1 MKGHIFNT
9 QRDIEWCSN
18 ETSDVKQNYQRGTGR
33 KVVAVNIAAVHRR
46 VQRLVM
52 SQKMVHPEAFSR
64 PLSRNEVVGLIFRL
78 TIFGAVTYFTIKW
91 MVDAIDPTRKQ
102 KIEAQKQAEK
112 LMRQIGV
119 KNVKLTE
126 YEMSIAAHLV
136 DPLSMQVTWS
146 DIAGLDEVITDLKDT
161 VILPIRKK
169 HLFENSRLLQP
180 PKGVLL
186 YGPPGCGKTL
196 IAKATAKEAGCRFIN
211 LQPSTLTDKWYG
223 ESQKLAAAVFSLAV
237 KLQPSIIFIDEID
250 SFLRSRSSTDHEAT
264 AMMKAQFMSLWD
276 GLDTDYSCQ
285 VVVMGATNRPQDL
298 DTAIMRRMPTR
309 FHINQPS
316 MRQREA
322 ILNLILRNENVD
334 LHVDLVQ
341 ISSCTEGFS
350 GSDLK
355 EMCRD
360 AALLCVRDSVLSNT
374 EESPCEEIRPIQQQ
388 DLMKA
393 IDKMKKS
400 KSATSQGV
408 LMHRPTIRPLLGD
421 RWSLNKVQ
429 NFISSLDSLETSL
442 DRRTVQE
449 ESREAER
456 SAGGQTAHG
465 IQGKHRVTKR
475 GPALSYPMFTLVT
488 GIVGRWRAVCVT
500 ALQRPNSDAAAIR
513 IVVGIAAA
521 SLNDFISGLRLDSLP
536 SQAIPTSGGD
546 ETKCFSTPE
555 TYLLSIKDYHGAEQ
569 GKNGG

>member
-1 MKGHIFNT
+1 
-9 QRDIEWCSN
+9 
-18 ETSDVKQNYQRGTGR
+18 
-33 KVVAVNIAAVHRR
+33 
-46 VQRLVM
+46 
-52 SQKMVHPEAFSR
+52 MVHGEAFSR

-102 KIEAQKQAEK
+102 KMEAQKQAEK

-136 DPLSMQVTWS
+136 DPLSMLVTWS
-146 DIAGLDEVITDLKDT
+146 DIAGLDDVITDLKDT
-161 VILPIRKK
+161 VILPIRKRY
-169 HLFENSRLLQP
+169 LFENSRLLQP

-186 YGPPGCGKTL
+186 YGPPGCGKTM

-250 SFLRSRSSTDHEAT
+250 SFLRNRSSSDHEAT

-276 GLDTDYSCQ
+276 GLDTEFNCQ
-285 VVVMGATNRPQDL
+285 VIVMGATNRPQDL

-309 FHINQPS
+309 FHVNQPS

-322 ILNLILRNENVD
+322 ILDLILRNERVD
-334 LHVDLVQ
+334 SHVDLQ
-341 ISSCTEGFS
+341 EIASSSDGFS

-360 AALLCVRDSVLSNT
+360 AALLCVRDSVIGYA
-374 EESPCEEIRPIQQQ
+374 EDSPCEEIRPIHQK
-388 DLMKA
+388 DLLKA

-400 KSATSQGV
+400 KSATNQGV
-408 LMHRPTIRPLLGD
+408 LMH
-421 RWSLNKVQ
+421 V
-429 NFISSLDSLETSL
+429 SLD
-442 DRRTVQE
+442 
-449 ESREAER
+449 
-456 SAGGQTAHG
+456 
-465 IQGKHRVTKR
+465 
-475 GPALSYPMFTLVT
+475 
-488 GIVGRWRAVCVT
+488 
-500 ALQRPNSDAAAIR
+500 
-513 IVVGIAAA
+513 
-521 SLNDFISGLRLDSLP
+521 
-536 SQAIPTSGGD
+536 
-546 ETKCFSTPE
+546 
-555 TYLLSIKDYHGAEQ
+555 
-569 GKNGG
+569 